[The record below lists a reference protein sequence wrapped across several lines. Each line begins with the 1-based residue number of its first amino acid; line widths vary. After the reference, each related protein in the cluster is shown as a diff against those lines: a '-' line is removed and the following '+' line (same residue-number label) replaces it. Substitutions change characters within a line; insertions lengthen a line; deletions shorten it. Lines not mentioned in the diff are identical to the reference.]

1 MHLFLVGREL
11 RLRVLAMSC
20 MQQFN
25 YVNIVFFNRVHYVWK
40 PNCVFSLL
48 LLEIYCVPMR

>member
-11 RLRVLAMSC
+11 RLRVLAMFC

-25 YVNIVFFNRVHYVWK
+25 NVNIVFFNRVHYVGK